1 MKVIPWA
8 SIIDVEEHITNIWRA
23 RKLLHSGSRCCDCCY
38 YGRISYCGDV
48 AEVATRI
55 RGVSART
62 WSRTTSFIFRT
73 TSISDLWCSFSFSK
87 TDIEHWRDSN
97 NAKLLH
103 FRCSHGRFGFRDYY
117 TSYRP
122 KSESSRADS
131 LDSIIACNV
140 SETREAH
147 LNLITLKLDT
157 VYKIFNTCTCRLCHL
172 VALAI
177 LVIIIP
183 RKKANRTILALL
195 YRHGQADLTLML
207 ETKPTPLAS

>member
-1 MKVIPWA
+1 MWK
-8 SIIDVEEHITNIWRA
+8 SILQTFGELGNYFILGV
-23 RKLLHSGSRCCDCCY
+23 G
-38 YGRISYCGDV
+38 V
-48 AEVATRI
+48 AIVATMAGYLIVGMWLRWLLGYGEFLPGHDPGQPLLFLGRWCMI
-55 RGVSART
+55 SMNRLINMCNIV
-62 WSRTTSFIFRT
+62 RT

-117 TSYRP
+117 TSYRL

-157 VYKIFNTCTCRLCHL
+157 VYIIFNTCTCRLCHL

-177 LVIIIP
+177 LAWSLSQE
-183 RKKANRTILALL
+183 RKRIV
-195 YRHGQADLTLML
+195 
-207 ETKPTPLAS
+207 PF